1 MDGLGSSFLRRRT
14 PTPTPLSF
22 FFPRE
27 VPQFSRNKRGSLE
40 KGGGELVFSGSL
52 NNSPPSPPPLPLSS
66 SAEATTNGRVD
77 SKVENGHECL
87 NGHTYILYA
96 SYSFGMF
103 MRFLIC
109 PHVRSVHF

>member
-52 NNSPPSPPPLPLSS
+52 NNSPPSPPPSRLSS
-66 SAEATTNGRVD
+66 SAEATTNGRMD

-87 NGHTYILYA
+87 NGRTYIL
-96 SYSFGMF
+96 
-103 MRFLIC
+103 
-109 PHVRSVHF
+109 